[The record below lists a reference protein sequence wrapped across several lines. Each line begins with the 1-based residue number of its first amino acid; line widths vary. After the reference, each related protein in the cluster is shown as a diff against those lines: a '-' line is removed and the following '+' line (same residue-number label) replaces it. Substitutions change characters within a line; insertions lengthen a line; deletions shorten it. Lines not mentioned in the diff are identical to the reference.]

1 LTRWPTVRTSSSYEF
16 PNRRLKNRLHL
27 DVKVGRELPDPERR
41 AHIEAVGNQLEAA
54 GASIYGRV
62 DNEEGFWLIMQ
73 DPEGNEF
80 CVN

>member
-1 LTRWPTVRTSSSYEF
+1 MKAQLEF
-16 PNRRLKNRLHL
+16 AVVEPGETGRIEEQGRRIL
-27 DVKVGRELPDPERR
+27 GAGGAAGESGAET
-41 AHIEAVGNQLEAA
+41 AHALFAQLEAA